1 MYYLIPLV
9 LIFIAAIVR
18 AVSLRYKLTIFSK
31 IATLV
36 LVLSVLW
43 FIYEYC
49 KYQGFDILEYVLE
62 FFKI

>member
-1 MYYLIPLV
+1 MYYLIPLP

-36 LVLSVLW
+36 LVLSS
-43 FIYEYC
+43 I
-49 KYQGFDILEYVLE
+49 
-62 FFKI
+62 

>member
-1 MYYLIPLV
+1 MYYLIPLP

-18 AVSLRYKLTIFSK
+18 AVSLRYKLKIFSK

-36 LVLSVLW
+36 IVLSSLW

-49 KYQGFDILEYVLE
+49 KYLGFDILKYVLD

>member
-1 MYYLIPLV
+1 MYYLIPLPI
-9 LIFIAAIVR
+9 IFIAAIVR

-36 LVLSVLW
+36 LVLSSIW

-49 KYQGFDILEYVLE
+49 KYSGFDIIQYVLQ

>member
-1 MYYLIPLV
+1 MYYLIPLP

-18 AVSLRYKLTIFSK
+18 AVSLRYKLKIFSK

-36 LVLSVLW
+36 IVLSSLW

-49 KYQGFDILEYVLE
+49 KYLGFDILKYVIDV
-62 FFKI
+62 FKI

>member
-1 MYYLIPLV
+1 MYYLIPLPI
-9 LIFIAAIVR
+9 IFIAAIVR

-36 LVLSVLW
+36 LVLSSIW

-49 KYQGFDILEYVLE
+49 KYLGIDIIQYVVQ

>member
-1 MYYLIPLV
+1 MYYLIPLP

-36 LVLSVLW
+36 LVLSSIW

-49 KYQGFDILEYVLE
+49 KYLGFDIIQYVLQ
-62 FFKI
+62 FFKT